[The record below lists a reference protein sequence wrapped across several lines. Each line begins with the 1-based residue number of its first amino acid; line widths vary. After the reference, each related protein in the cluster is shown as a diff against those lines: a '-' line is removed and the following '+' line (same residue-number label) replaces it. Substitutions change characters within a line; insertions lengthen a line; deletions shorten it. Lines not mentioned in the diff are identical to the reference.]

1 MTTRVLSFLQVPA
14 IRAVL
19 VPAVVA
25 PCRRPVLDLR
35 FRHHLTLLIRRIVEI
50 VEGRVAASAEGVGR
64 GVADVVLVRTHRHH
78 HRPLLRDRIP
88 PLILVVV
95 GDARSTRLRGTSA
108 AVAVDAIEAEKV
120 MMIMEAK
127 LLGIMMVHHP
137 RPRQTPAEKEEA
149 CQNHHLEGRR
159 VLAVVVA
166 VVVAVVDVL
175 LAGRTPH
182 LAHVLPPMEIL
193 RKKGKATVAMDV
205 LGQMEI
211 GKHPLGRHHLT
222 K

>member
-50 VEGRVAASAEGVGR
+50 VEGRVAASAEGVER
-64 GVADVVLVRTHRHH
+64 GVTDVVLVRTHRHH

-137 RPRQTPAEKEEA
+137 RPRQTPAEKGEA
-149 CQNHHLEGRR
+149 CQNHRLGGRR
-159 VLAVVVA
+159 VVA